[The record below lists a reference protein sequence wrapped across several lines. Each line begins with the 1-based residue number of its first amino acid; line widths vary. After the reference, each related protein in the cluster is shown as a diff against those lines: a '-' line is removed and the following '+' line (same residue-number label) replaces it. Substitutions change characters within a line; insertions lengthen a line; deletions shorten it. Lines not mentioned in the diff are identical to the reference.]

1 MISKKQAIVIV
12 IIAVII
18 SSTLTLAINDY
29 VQVYRGDKVIIS
41 KADYQWL
48 VNTSKLED
56 VKNLIKDSFV
66 LSYDESKLMDGAIKG
81 MVASLGDPYSQYFDK
96 QEYEQFMEQTTGKYA
111 GVGLLVTV
119 DPKDNLIT
127 VVNAFKDSPAA
138 KAGIK
143 PGDKVVQVDG
153 QDVDGNSLDKAVS
166 MMKGDKGTKVQI
178 GVLREGASQLM
189 HFELVRDI
197 INVQTVEYSMLDN
210 NIGYIRLTAFDQ
222 GSAKEFNAALD
233 DLSKKGM
240 KGLIFDLRDNP
251 GGLLDV
257 AVKIADRLMPKGLIV
272 YTMDKKGVKEQWMSD
287 ANKINVP
294 LVVLVNGNSASA
306 SEVVSGAIQDSGS
319 GTLVGTK
326 TFGKGIVQSIVAEFK
341 DGSALKLTTAKYYTP
356 KGRNIQGT
364 GIQPDVVVEMP
375 KEYQSS
381 LQVKPEDDVQLQKA
395 IEILKSKI
403 K

>member
-66 LSYDESKLMDGAIKG
+66 LSYDESKLIDGAIKG
-81 MVASLGDPYSQYFDK
+81 MVASLGDPYSQYFNK

-119 DPKDNLIT
+119 DPEDNLIT